1 MTPAAHRPATL
12 SQRPRSGWLAALVL
26 LALLTVP
33 QALPSEAVSPAR
45 PGAVGAAFA
54 DDAVLLGLTS
64 TTPASAARGI
74 AARAGAV
81 AARAL
86 GAGAHLL
93 RVRPGRVEPTIA
105 ALRGQPGVRYA
116 EPDYLVA
123 TDAVPNDPS
132 FGLQWGLRNTGQ
144 TVNGVRGTSGA
155 DVRAAAAWN
164 VTTGSRSVVVA
175 QVDTGVDYNHPD
187 LKGNVWTNPGG
198 IGGCPAGTHGYNVLT
213 ASCNPMDTFGHGTH
227 VAGIMGA
234 VGNNASGVAGVN
246 WTTTILPVKFANR
259 TGSGT
264 TSNLLTAID
273 WVLTAKAAGVQVR
286 VLNDSLTNP
295 GDAYS
300 QALADQIARLG
311 DNGILFVTAAGNTKQ
326 DNDVTARYPCNYG
339 AANEIC
345 VAATDQKDRRA
356 GFSNWGDQTVD
367 LAAPGKNIYSTLPK
381 SGYGYMSGTSMAAPM
396 VSGAAA
402 LLLSRDANLST
413 DQLKAGILAGVD
425 PLPSLSGLVR
435 TGGRLNLCRAL
446 PGCTT

>member
-1 MTPAAHRPATL
+1 MTTAAHRPGTF
-12 SQRPRSGWLAALVL
+12 SRRPTAAWLTALVILALPAVPHAVPLDAAL
-26 LALLTVP
+26 
-33 QALPSEAVSPAR
+33 PAR
-45 PGAVGAAFA
+45 PGAAAAAFA
-54 DDAVLLGLTS
+54 DDAVLLGLAS

-74 AARAGAV
+74 AARVGAV
-81 AARAL
+81 AVRAL
-86 GAGAHLL
+86 GAGTHLL

-116 EPDYLVA
+116 EPDYLMT
-123 TDAVPNDPS
+123 TDAVPADPS

-144 TVNGVRGTSGA
+144 TVKGVTGKPGA
-155 DVRAAAAWN
+155 DVRAAAAWD
-164 VTTGSRSVVVA
+164 VTTGSSSVVIA

-198 IGGCPAGTHGYNVLT
+198 IGGCPAGSHGYNVLT
-213 ASCNPMDTFGHGTH
+213 RACDPMDTFGHGTH

-234 VGNNASGVAGVN
+234 VGNNGRGVAGVN
-246 WTTTILPVKFANR
+246 WATTILPVKFANR

-264 TSNLLTAID
+264 TSNLLAAID
-273 WVLTAKAAGVQVR
+273 WVLTAKAAGVPVR

-311 DNGILFVTAAGNTKQ
+311 QNGILFVTAAGNTKQ
-326 DNDVTARYPCNYG
+326 DNDVTPRYPCNYG

-345 VAATDQKDRRA
+345 VAASDQKDRRA

-367 LAAPGKNIYSTLPK
+367 LAAPGKNIYSTLPS

-396 VSGAAA
+396 VTGAAA
-402 LLLSRDANLST
+402 LLLSRDAGLST
-413 DQLKAGILAGVD
+413 GQVKAGILGGVD
-425 PLPSLSGLVR
+425 PLPALSGLVR